1 MSRAT
6 KKSAPAKRAVSERG
20 TYVKRGRQQ
29 QAAARPSPRE
39 MRALDRDVRLAER
52 GLLPEDRKAS
62 YAAMKPSEFRRVR
75 TGLGGEA
82 DAHLANEVE
91 FWRLRELSR
100 SMDRDDL
107 VPGPLVDNSL
117 DLVLGT
123 GTQMDPQ
130 TGFAELNAAI
140 KDRWIAWATNP
151 QACDVAGRFPLAVL
165 ERLALRHERF
175 DGDDFTLVH
184 RDGAQRGKVQLL
196 EGDRVAGC
204 DGPNGDV
211 LHGVEVEPLTGAIK
225 AVYVLNRR
233 PAERKQTGYRAPK
246 LTTKSVGP
254 EATYTRVP
262 AYTDGK
268 PNVLQVVDPKRV
280 TQTRG
285 VTRWHRSLD
294 ILGQADDTLYGATQA
309 QLVRACIPAFIT
321 TSGDVKIGKREEAG
335 DDESGDDDVK
345 APPFEEMTPGTVP
358 RLLNGEGIQGVSGG
372 ASPPD
377 LPQHLSILWQL
388 ICMQIG
394 LPYSLGFRD
403 TTGRTFHG
411 YRGEL
416 DMAKRAAKWIH
427 VWFPGQWI
435 KPIYDF
441 RLDMIREEL
450 LAMDGPVALQVKQAE
465 KQGTFRKVRVQ
476 PPAWPYVDPKTD
488 VEADGMKVDGGQES
502 PRQVLADRGRDI
514 DDVRAEW
521 IEDVAKWRK
530 AAKEAA
536 EAADEP
542 EAWREY
548 MPARLLQMPL
558 PGGAGV
564 PSAPAKPGE
573 APESAQTDAPKGT
586 AKPDGNGKAVA
597 DAA

>member
-6 KKSAPAKRAVSERG
+6 KKQAPTKRAAERG
-20 TYVKRGRQQ
+20 TYVRKAPRR
-29 QAAARPSPRE
+29 AAEPRPTVRE
-39 MRALDRDVRLAER
+39 LRALDRDSRLADR
-52 GLLPEDRKAS
+52 GLLPADRKAS
-62 YAAMKPSEFRRVR
+62 YAAMRPSEFRRAR

-130 TGFAELNAAI
+130 TGFAELNTAI
-140 KDRWIAWATNP
+140 KDRWTAWATNP

-175 DGDDFTLVH
+175 DGDNFTVLH
-184 RDGAQRGKVQLL
+184 RDGAQRGRVQLL
-196 EGDRVAGC
+196 EGDRVAGS

-211 LHGVEVEPLTGAIK
+211 LHGVEVEPVTGAIL
-225 AVYVLNRR
+225 AVHVLKRR
-233 PAERKQTGYRAPK
+233 PAERRQSGYRAPK
-246 LTTKSVGP
+246 LSDRNYKRI
-254 EATYTRVP
+254 E
-262 AYTDGK
+262 AYTDDGK
-268 PNVLQVVDPKRV
+268 PKVLQVLDPRRV

-321 TSGDVKIGKREEAG
+321 TTGDVKVGKREEADSTESE
-335 DDESGDDDVK
+335 DDSVT
-345 APPFEEMTPGTVP
+345 APAFEDLTPGTVP
-358 RLLNGEGIQGVSGG
+358 RLLPGENIAGVSGS
-372 ASPPD
+372 ATPPD
-377 LPQHLSILWQL
+377 LAKHLGLLWQI

-435 KPIYDF
+435 KPIYEF
-441 RLDMIREEL
+441 RLDMILDEL
-450 LAMDGPVALQVKQAE
+450 RFLPGIAAQIRQAE
-465 KQGTFRKVRVQ
+465 KQGTLYRVRVQ
-476 PPAWPYVDPKTD
+476 APAWPYVDPKTD

-514 DDVRAEW
+514 DDVRREW

-530 AAKEAA
+530 DAKEAA
-536 EAADEP
+536 EAAGEP
-542 EAWREY
+542 DAWREY
-548 MPARLLQMPL
+548 MPARLLGMPL
-558 PGGAGV
+558 PGGA
-564 PSAPAKPGE
+564 SAPKAPGKSEE
-573 APESAQTDAPKGT
+573 APETD
-586 AKPDGNGKAVA
+586 DESEEVA